1 MPELGPYGSVRGAL
15 SNGRPYRDLRNV
27 VANYP
32 FEKSRRF
39 AAIQPNFGHGD
50 HSRLSCGVGDTQL
63 GAGIGG
69 DLHGRWPACGV
80 AEKARIGRDLFRS
93 EDDPPAAKP
102 ATTLLSLRWTFRAK
116 RACVVITDAE
126 PDRLAPLTPPAP
138 IGLRGVWVVAARCC
152 ASPPARCCADA
163 FERSFAC
170 PSANLRAPSR
180 RGLHPRSVRRRP
192 AAVSPRGERIRSR
205 RGCWH
210 CCADRAAPPSPPSRA
225 PPAGSRTR
233 CAPSW
238 PPWCARSSGS
248 GWNRRRWTA
257 SACIG
262 LLSARLPAMP
272 RVCRVRSHAGALDK
286 PGRDRGRDCSF
297 ALACA

>member
-1 MPELGPYGSVRGAL
+1 MSKR
-15 SNGRPYRDLRNV
+15 
-27 VANYP
+27 
-32 FEKSRRF
+32 K
-39 AAIQPNFGHGD
+39 
-50 HSRLSCGVGDTQL
+50 
-63 GAGIGG
+63 
-69 DLHGRWPACGV
+69 PARTI
-80 AEKARIGRDLFRS
+80 KARSASKIRS
-93 EDDPPAAKP
+93 KAA
-102 ATTLLSLRWTFRAK
+102 
-116 RACVVITDAE
+116 
-126 PDRLAPLTPPAP
+126 
-138 IGLRGVWVVAARCC
+138 
-152 ASPPARCCADA
+152 
-163 FERSFAC
+163 
-170 PSANLRAPSR
+170 
-180 RGLHPRSVRRRP
+180 

-248 GWNRRRWTA
+248 GWSRRRRTA

-262 LLSARLPAMP
+262 LLPARLPATP

-297 ALACA
+297 AGSAHSCILGHQQTLLENPGTPARRLRMEDGRFAAQETVENR